1 MWPSLGEIMSYEVL
15 IATPRSVFHNVSQS
29 FAAKHRKHVATTCS
43 NNLQQKKSGSVC
55 SNHYAVKWLRWCP
68 IAYSLKTDRNVFC
81 LIGGKLA
88 NRAILCCAA
97 CKSRRKRQT
106 ESEGNYR
113 NYQFTRTSPRLVYT
127 YRTDQADAHTHTQKK
142 KCSIQIHVQYCT
154 VQVMCFTVSPESA
167 IWKPTSAIHGVILRK
182 ESSLWNDQSGSCHA
196 YHSRSKRRSCIFG
209 T

>member
-15 IATPRSVFHNVSQS
+15 IATSRSVFHNVSQS

-43 NNLQQKKSGSVC
+43 NNLQQKKSGSIC
-55 SNHYAVKWLRWCP
+55 GNYYAVKWLRWCP

-127 YRTDQADAHTHTQKK
+127 YRTDQADAHTHTN
-142 KCSIQIHVQYCT
+142 CYIHVQYRWCALLYHPNRPFENPHPP
-154 VQVMCFTVSPESA
+154 FT
-167 IWKPTSAIHGVILRK
+167 
-182 ESSLWNDQSGSCHA
+182 ESSCA
-196 YHSRSKRRSCIFG
+196 KSRVFG
-209 T
+209 TINQAVVMHTTVEADVVAASSAHKPFKMFWV